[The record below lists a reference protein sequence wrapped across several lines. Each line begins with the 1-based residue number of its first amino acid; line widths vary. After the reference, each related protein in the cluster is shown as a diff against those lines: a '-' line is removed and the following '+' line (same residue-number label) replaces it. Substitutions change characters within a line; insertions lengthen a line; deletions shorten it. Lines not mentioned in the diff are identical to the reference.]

1 MFGRARCSTSAPAA
15 GERRA
20 LPVDPLSLPRLLVS
34 AATIPG
40 AAAPAVST
48 LHAAALKLGVLP
60 SSLPASNALIRSGGS
75 DLSAAAAAARMNSP
89 RRFVNLVLD
98 GIARRQPSY
107 GLHRVDVSTLFRP
120 LAADEDEEGR
130 RGGAMEV
137 EDAQLPRAAM
147 IFHPC
152 PSYGLPSWP
161 SSVDFMPLGSGSG
174 SGRGGEKNDV
184 VAVDYSGSGVLYG
197 AASRAVTILPP
208 MNTPKAFPVA
218 LTIGGN
224 IYVMERYPASS
235 QSPSSC
241 FEVLV
246 HDRHPN
252 HPFAT
257 PHWHWRLLPPPP
269 FAFTAD
275 DALDSIR
282 NFFQDDDDFLTAY
295 TAVGGSCIW
304 MTVQSTVAAAAG
316 TYSFDTS
323 TATWTK
329 LGDWLL
335 PFRGRAEYAP
345 EHKLWFALSS
355 DGNELC
361 ASDLAAAAPPPRRNV
376 WKVSPVSPS
385 GSPVTP
391 HLVPLGAGRF
401 CIVRFMYKG
410 WRSNFD
416 FDEKFAVF
424 TGVEVR
430 RGCNKNSS
438 TTLQMVNHRSRRYS
452 LLDRVP

>member
-1 MFGRARCSTSAPAA
+1 
-15 GERRA
+15 
-20 LPVDPLSLPRLLVS
+20 
-34 AATIPG
+34 
-40 AAAPAVST
+40 
-48 LHAAALKLGVLP
+48 
-60 SSLPASNALIRSGGS
+60 
-75 DLSAAAAAARMNSP
+75 MNSP

-208 MNTPKAFPVA
+208 MNTPKAFPVS

-361 ASDLAAAAPPPRRNV
+361 ASDLAPRRNV

-452 LLDRVP
+452 LLDRVCDSRVF

>member
-1 MFGRARCSTSAPAA
+1 
-15 GERRA
+15 
-20 LPVDPLSLPRLLVS
+20 
-34 AATIPG
+34 
-40 AAAPAVST
+40 
-48 LHAAALKLGVLP
+48 
-60 SSLPASNALIRSGGS
+60 
-75 DLSAAAAAARMNSP
+75 MNSP

-208 MNTPKAFPVA
+208 MNTPKAFPVS

-361 ASDLAAAAPPPRRNV
+361 ASDLAAAAQCVEGEPRVAQRLTGDAA
-376 WKVSPVSPS
+376 PRPS
-385 GSPVTP
+385 RRRQVL
-391 HLVPLGAGRF
+391 HCQIHVQR
-401 CIVRFMYKG
+401 
-410 WRSNFD
+410 
-416 FDEKFAVF
+416 
-424 TGVEVR
+424 VEVQ
-430 RGCNKNSS
+430 
-438 TTLQMVNHRSRRYS
+438 L
-452 LLDRVP
+452 

>member
-1 MFGRARCSTSAPAA
+1 MAARRRYGSRGR
-15 GERRA
+15 
-20 LPVDPLSLPRLLVS
+20 S
-34 AATIPG
+34 AASRRHDLP
-40 AAAPAVST
+40 T
-48 LHAAALKLGVLP
+48 LAH
-60 SSLPASNALIRSGGS
+60 
-75 DLSAAAAAARMNSP
+75 
-89 RRFVNLVLD
+89 
-98 GIARRQPSY
+98 
-107 GLHRVDVSTLFRP
+107 HT
-120 LAADEDEEGR
+120 
-130 RGGAMEV
+130 
-137 EDAQLPRAAM
+137 
-147 IFHPC
+147 
-152 PSYGLPSWP
+152 GLPSWP
-161 SSVDFMPLGSGSG
+161 SSVNFMPLGSGSG

-184 VAVDYSGSGVLYG
+184 VAVDYSGSGVLYR

-208 MNTPKAFPVA
+208 MNTPKAFPVS

-257 PHWHWRLLPPPP
+257 PHWHWRLLPSPP

-295 TAVGGSCIW
+295 TRRRRLMHLDDSAEHRRRRPRGLTPLTRPPPHGPS
-304 MTVQSTVAAAAG
+304 
-316 TYSFDTS
+316 
-323 TATWTK
+323 

-361 ASDLAAAAPPPRRNV
+361 ASDLAAAAQCVEGEPRVAQRLTGDAA
-376 WKVSPVSPS
+376 PRPS
-385 GSPVTP
+385 RRRQVL
-391 HLVPLGAGRF
+391 HCQIHVQR
-401 CIVRFMYKG
+401 
-410 WRSNFD
+410 
-416 FDEKFAVF
+416 
-424 TGVEVR
+424 VEVQ
-430 RGCNKNSS
+430 
-438 TTLQMVNHRSRRYS
+438 L
-452 LLDRVP
+452 

>member
-34 AATIPG
+34 AATTPG

-48 LHAAALKLGVLP
+48 LHAAALKPGVLP
-60 SSLPASNALIRSGGS
+60 SSLPASNTL
-75 DLSAAAAAARMNSP
+75 NEPP

-107 GLHRVDVSTLFRP
+107 GLHRIDVSTLFRP

-174 SGRGGEKNDV
+174 RGGEKNDV

-208 MNTPKAFPVA
+208 MNTPKAFPVS

-257 PHWHWRLLPPPP
+257 PHWHWRLLLPPP
-269 FAFTAD
+269 FAFTTD
-275 DALDSIR
+275 DVLDSIR

-295 TAVGGSCIW
+295 TAVGGGSCIW
-304 MTVQSTVAAAAG
+304 MTAQSTSWYEYDYMHVHSRKG
-316 TYSFDTS
+316 YCIPFHR
-323 TATWTK
+323 
-329 LGDWLL
+329 LGL
-335 PFRGRAEYAP
+335 
-345 EHKLWFALSS
+345 KS
-355 DGNELC
+355 
-361 ASDLAAAAPPPRRNV
+361 
-376 WKVSPVSPS
+376 
-385 GSPVTP
+385 
-391 HLVPLGAGRF
+391 
-401 CIVRFMYKG
+401 
-410 WRSNFD
+410 
-416 FDEKFAVF
+416 
-424 TGVEVR
+424 
-430 RGCNKNSS
+430 
-438 TTLQMVNHRSRRYS
+438 
-452 LLDRVP
+452 